1 MGKTFNIKNDGLF
14 LFRMFLNHSTTACEF
29 FRWLTCTKEIE
40 LLLIL
45 SRIILLSFP
54 MSDLDGLI
62 SRHDILR
69 GKSSL

>member
-1 MGKTFNIKNDGLF
+1 MNDALF
-14 LFRMFLNHSTTACEF
+14 LFRIFFYHSTTACEF
-29 FRWLTCTKEIE
+29 FRWLTCTKERT

-45 SRIILLSFP
+45 SRIILLSFS
-54 MSDLDGLI
+54 MSDLDRLI